1 MKLIRL
7 ILQGFKSFADR
18 TTIDFAEG
26 ITVIVGPNGC
36 GKSNISDAVRWV
48 LGEQNVR
55 NIRGQKAEDIIFS
68 GSEKRKA
75 KNAAMVSLIL
85 DNSGHELPLDTAEVS
100 ITRKIFRNG
109 DSEFYIN
116 KRSCRLKDI
125 QELLANTGIGKGSM
139 VIIGQNQVDRILSAR
154 SEERRVIF
162 EEVAGIS
169 KYRMKKV
176 DGLRKLE
183 KASANTERVLDLKAV
198 MEEQSEPLRVEAE
211 KARKYRALQK
221 EKKTGAVTAALLKLS
236 AARRMMARYEN
247 DQIRLEEKKQE
258 AMARLEEVGRLQ
270 KQLENEMGG
279 HQKALSVASGE
290 LADKKAQAEQLRG
303 DCRVQEENL
312 KHASEE
318 LNRLTDQREDEQQ
331 ARLECREDHEAC
343 REELEAVQAELQRG
357 REHLEAIKQQ
367 KELLEEKLLASKA
380 EYARQLQATQES
392 IAQHERLVQEK
403 NHREEDKNRLAG
415 EAQAHEMRWKV
426 LEEECTKLK
435 EEKAELTRKY
445 LELEAKLSQL
455 TEKGKEDAAARD
467 KAENIR
473 YEMLRRLNERQA
485 EEKQVQLRRKDL
497 EKQME
502 EHVNFSHTTRT
513 VLQASEAWS
522 QHIIGPLGE
531 LIRVPE
537 KYTAAA
543 EIALGSM
550 ISNLVVDTSETAQTI
565 ISWLKNRHAGRTTFY
580 PLDSMS
586 GYPVREILQAAR
598 EPGICGIAASLF
610 EHDEKISGIMQ
621 SILGRILIAE
631 DMAAARRTAKK
642 YRYRFR
648 IVTLDGQVVNAG
660 GSMTGGSMR
669 KKDNTYFGRKSEIK
683 KLAAKEKALDE
694 EIGQQRA
701 AKEKQDALCESLLA
715 VITREREEWQNRS
728 IEAASMKTRLE
739 GMEKELAGKEETAQI
754 EKNSLEMARSQWEQA
769 DQACRQLCE
778 QLEHA
783 QKPGKQPEKDEKS
796 AQLQDKVN
804 ALNEQIT
811 DARVQLTRAES
822 NVAQKQEEINK
833 LVEADEESGRTL
845 ERLQEAI
852 EKKKQAVSDINVRLK
867 AQKKQCEE
875 ADQHWKVMERKRQ
888 ILEQQAGDFSRRRI
902 ALDEDWKKVQAQ
914 YAEADSRMSGL
925 DARLE
930 SFRNDESRELD
941 TLTSMG
947 LTEKTA
953 ESFRIKGSGE
963 DIKKMLASVEKRMA
977 ELGNVNPQGEAE
989 YEEHMEK
996 LAFYDKQLEDLRKS
1010 EEGLQKIVHEIDDA
1024 MTAQFKQA
1032 FAKINVE
1039 FGRIMKIMFRGGKG
1053 HLDLTDKVNP
1063 LNGGIELY
1071 LQLPG
1076 KKTQSLTLMS
1086 GGERALTV
1094 CALLLSFMAYS
1105 PAPFCFLDEID
1116 AALDDA
1122 NVERYGRM
1130 IEDYKKKTQF
1140 IIISHRKKTME
1151 FADTLQGVTMA
1162 EKGVSSLITVRV
1174 SDYIKEE

>member
-26 ITVIVGPNGC
+26 MTVIVGPNGC

-154 SEERRVIF
+154 PEERRVIF

-258 AMARLEEVGRLQ
+258 AMSRLEKVGRLQ

-279 HQKALSVASGE
+279 HQKALSAASGE

-318 LNRLTDQREDEQQ
+318 LKRLTEQREDEQQ

-343 REELEAVQAELQRG
+343 REELEAVQAELQSG

-367 KELLEEKLLASKA
+367 KEFLEEKLLASKA

-426 LEEECTKLK
+426 LEEECSKLK
-435 EEKAELTRKY
+435 EEKAELTRKH

-565 ISWLKNRHAGRTTFY
+565 ISWLKKRHAGRTTFY

-631 DMAAARRTAKK
+631 DMDAARRTAKK

-683 KLAAKEKALDE
+683 KLAAKEKALHE

-715 VITREREEWQNRS
+715 AITREREEWQNRS

-739 GMEKELAGKEETAQI
+739 GMEKELAGKEENAQM

-822 NVAQKQEEINK
+822 NVVQKQEEINK

-875 ADQHWKVMERKRQ
+875 ADQHWKVMEQKRQ

-947 LTEKTA
+947 LTEKIA

-963 DIKKMLASVEKRMA
+963 DIKKMLASVEKRIA

-1039 FGRIMKIMFRGGKG
+1039 FGRIMKVMFRGGKG

>member
-26 ITVIVGPNGC
+26 MTVIVGPNGC

-75 KNAAMVSLIL
+75 KNTAMVSLIL

-154 SEERRVIF
+154 PEERRVIF

-258 AMARLEEVGRLQ
+258 AMSRLEDVGRLQ

-279 HQKALSVASGE
+279 HQKALSAASGE

-312 KHASEE
+312 KHATEE
-318 LNRLTDQREDEQQ
+318 LKRLTEQREDEQQ

-343 REELEAVQAELQRG
+343 REELEAVQAELQSG

-367 KELLEEKLLASKA
+367 KELLEKKLLASKA

-426 LEEECTKLK
+426 LEEECSRLK
-435 EEKAELTRKY
+435 EEKAELTRKH

-455 TEKGKEDAAARD
+455 TEKGKEDAAARA

-473 YEMLRRLNERQA
+473 YEMLRRLNEQQA

-565 ISWLKNRHAGRTTFY
+565 ISWLKKRHAGRTTFY

-631 DMAAARRTAKK
+631 DMDAARRTAKK

-683 KLAAKEKALDE
+683 KLAAKEKALHED
-694 EIGQQRA
+694 IGQQRA

-715 VITREREEWQNRS
+715 AITREREEWQNRS

-739 GMEKELAGKEETAQI
+739 GMEKELAGKEENAQM

-769 DQACRQLCE
+769 DQACMQLCE

-875 ADQHWKVMERKRQ
+875 ADQHWKVMEQKRQ

-1039 FGRIMKIMFRGGKG
+1039 FGRIMKVMFRGGKG

>member
-1 MKLIRL
+1 
-7 ILQGFKSFADR
+7 
-18 TTIDFAEG
+18 
-26 ITVIVGPNGC
+26 
-36 GKSNISDAVRWV
+36 
-48 LGEQNVR
+48 
-55 NIRGQKAEDIIFS
+55 
-68 GSEKRKA
+68 
-75 KNAAMVSLIL
+75 
-85 DNSGHELPLDTAEVS
+85 
-100 ITRKIFRNG
+100 
-109 DSEFYIN
+109 
-116 KRSCRLKDI
+116 
-125 QELLANTGIGKGSM
+125 
-139 VIIGQNQVDRILSAR
+139 
-154 SEERRVIF
+154 
-162 EEVAGIS
+162 
-169 KYRMKKV
+169 
-176 DGLRKLE
+176 
-183 KASANTERVLDLKAV
+183 
-198 MEEQSEPLRVEAE
+198 
-211 KARKYRALQK
+211 
-221 EKKTGAVTAALLKLS
+221 
-236 AARRMMARYEN
+236 
-247 DQIRLEEKKQE
+247 
-258 AMARLEEVGRLQ
+258 
-270 KQLENEMGG
+270 
-279 HQKALSVASGE
+279 
-290 LADKKAQAEQLRG
+290 
-303 DCRVQEENL
+303 
-312 KHASEE
+312 
-318 LNRLTDQREDEQQ
+318 
-331 ARLECREDHEAC
+331 
-343 REELEAVQAELQRG
+343 
-357 REHLEAIKQQ
+357 
-367 KELLEEKLLASKA
+367 
-380 EYARQLQATQES
+380 
-392 IAQHERLVQEK
+392 
-403 NHREEDKNRLAG
+403 
-415 EAQAHEMRWKV
+415 
-426 LEEECTKLK
+426 
-435 EEKAELTRKY
+435 
-445 LELEAKLSQL
+445 
-455 TEKGKEDAAARD
+455 
-467 KAENIR
+467 
-473 YEMLRRLNERQA
+473 
-485 EEKQVQLRRKDL
+485 
-497 EKQME
+497 
-502 EHVNFSHTTRT
+502 
-513 VLQASEAWS
+513 
-522 QHIIGPLGE
+522 
-531 LIRVPE
+531 
-537 KYTAAA
+537 
-543 EIALGSM
+543 
-550 ISNLVVDTSETAQTI
+550 
-565 ISWLKNRHAGRTTFY
+565 
-580 PLDSMS
+580 
-586 GYPVREILQAAR
+586 
-598 EPGICGIAASLF
+598 
-610 EHDEKISGIMQ
+610 
-621 SILGRILIAE
+621 
-631 DMAAARRTAKK
+631 
-642 YRYRFR
+642 
-648 IVTLDGQVVNAG
+648 
-660 GSMTGGSMR
+660 
-669 KKDNTYFGRKSEIK
+669 
-683 KLAAKEKALDE
+683 
-694 EIGQQRA
+694 
-701 AKEKQDALCESLLA
+701 
-715 VITREREEWQNRS
+715 
-728 IEAASMKTRLE
+728 MKTRLE
-739 GMEKELAGKEETAQI
+739 GMEKELAGKEETAQM

-822 NVAQKQEEINK
+822 NVAHKQEEINK

-852 EKKKQAVSDINVRLK
+852 EKKKQVVLDINVRLK

-875 ADQHWKVMERKRQ
+875 ADQHWKVMEQKRQ

-963 DIKKMLASVEKRMA
+963 DIKKMLASVEKRIA

-996 LAFYDKQLEDLRKS
+996 LAFYDKQLDDLRKS

-1039 FGRIMKIMFRGGKG
+1039 FGRIMKVMFRGGKG

>member
-26 ITVIVGPNGC
+26 MTVIVGPNGC

-154 SEERRVIF
+154 PEERRVIF

-258 AMARLEEVGRLQ
+258 AMSRLEEVGRLQ

-279 HQKALSVASGE
+279 HQKALSAASGE

-318 LNRLTDQREDEQQ
+318 LKRLTEQREDEQQ

-343 REELEAVQAELQRG
+343 REELEAVQAELQSG

-367 KELLEEKLLASKA
+367 KEFLEEKLLASKA

-403 NHREEDKNRLAG
+403 NHREEDKKRLVG

-426 LEEECTKLK
+426 LEEECSKLK
-435 EEKAELTRKY
+435 EEKAELTRKH

-565 ISWLKNRHAGRTTFY
+565 ISWLKKRHAGRTTFY

-631 DMAAARRTAKK
+631 DMDAARRTAKK

-683 KLAAKEKALDE
+683 KLAAKEKALHE

-715 VITREREEWQNRS
+715 AITREREEWQNRS

-739 GMEKELAGKEETAQI
+739 GMEKELAGKEENAQM

-811 DARVQLTRAES
+811 DAWVQLTRAES

-875 ADQHWKVMERKRQ
+875 ADQHWKVMEQKRQ

-963 DIKKMLASVEKRMA
+963 DIKKMLASVEKRIA

-1039 FGRIMKIMFRGGKG
+1039 FGRIMKVMFRGGKG